1 MMMTRTRKLTLLMRE
16 TMEVTKKKKKKKKD
30 RRICFTPK
38 RRHYDR
44 LKWPA

>member
-16 TMEVTKKKKKKKKD
+16 TMEVSKKKKKKD
-30 RRICFTPK
+30 RGICFTPK